1 MRRDNKHGNEAGAGV
16 YVEGSSVVVI
26 RGELSTAVKMRIV
39 VALREKVRLWAAK
52 RIDAKI
58 TFVLN
63 LYRQFQNAGTIT
75 YATPIYF
82 NVIWRFNFIY
92 THIKVSVTA
101 EVQYYPNKND
111 LTTLI
116 TTN

>member
-16 YVEGSSVVVI
+16 CVEASTAVVI
-26 RGELSTAVKMRIV
+26 RSRLSKTVKMRMLEEV
-39 VALREKVRLWAAK
+39 LLWAAK

-75 YATPIYF
+75 YATRLYF
-82 NVIWRFNFIY
+82 NMTRRYNFIY
-92 THIKVSVTA
+92 MHIKVSVTA
-101 EVQYYPNKND
+101 EVQ
-111 LTTLI
+111 
-116 TTN
+116 